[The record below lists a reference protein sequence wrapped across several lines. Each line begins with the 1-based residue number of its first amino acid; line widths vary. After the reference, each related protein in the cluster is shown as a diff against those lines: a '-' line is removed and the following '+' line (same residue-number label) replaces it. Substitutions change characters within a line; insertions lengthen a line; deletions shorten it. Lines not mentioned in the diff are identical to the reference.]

1 MFKFKLCRNYVV
13 LAIHR
18 RLSIHKTNKKIAT
31 FQKAVTQ
38 ISLTLKVGTLIKLR
52 RYYFRSVGGG
62 VPRNRLP
69 LERCALLIQIH
80 TTPPCWKE
88 YRGGIQLFFENEE
101 SSRNG
106 IIGTVSFFVLKFDR
120 GDRVFFFF
128 FFNRRFIIVSVK
140 TSIFI
145 YLFFIMLN

>member
-1 MFKFKLCRNYVV
+1 MLYWP
-13 LAIHR
+13 
-18 RLSIHKTNKKIAT
+18 SIVDCQSIKKNKKIAT

-88 YRGGIQLFFENEE
+88 YRGGIQLFLENEE

-106 IIGTVSFFVLKFDR
+106 IIGTVSFVVLKLDP

-128 FFNRRFIIVSVK
+128 SIVVSSLFQSK
-140 TSIFI
+140 RQFLFI
-145 YLFFIMLN
+145 YFLLC